1 MQVTYLQSVN
11 IRLDIWDEVFKDGPS
26 TICGRQHQKILL
38 ALFLNTLPHITLC
51 ESINLNNIC
60 GCWESLCIKNLR
72 RTYETLCA
80 VWYLFL
86 LFKKGGK
93 HPLRTE
99 ALQFYLN

>member
-38 ALFLNTLPHITLC
+38 GLFLNTLPHITLC

-60 GCWESLCIKNLR
+60 GSWESYVLKIVEEHVRLFVR
-72 RTYETLCA
+72 FGTYFY
-80 VWYLFL
+80 YL
-86 LFKKGGK
+86 KKEENTHLGRK
-93 HPLRTE
+93 PCNFT
-99 ALQFYLN
+99 